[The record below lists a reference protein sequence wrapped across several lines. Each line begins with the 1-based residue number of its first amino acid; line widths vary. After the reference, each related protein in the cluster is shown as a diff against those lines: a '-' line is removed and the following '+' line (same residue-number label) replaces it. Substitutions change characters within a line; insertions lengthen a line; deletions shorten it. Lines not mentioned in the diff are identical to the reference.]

1 MLAEPYVNLWMDL
14 LRCLISLFEMPEG
27 DSIPDDEH
35 FIDVEDTP
43 GYQTAFAQLAFVGS
57 QDKDPFGT
65 DVPNPKAH
73 LAQSLHKLSSQ
84 HPGKLSPLI
93 ASGLDAE
100 SVKFL
105 QNYLQAANISAL
117 L

>member
-1 MLAEPYVNLWMDL
+1 MLAESYINLWMDL
-14 LRCLISLFEMPEG
+14 LRCLISLFEMPED

-35 FIDVEDTP
+35 FIDVKDTP
-43 GYQTAFAQLAFVGS
+43 GYQTALSQLAFVGS
-57 QDKDPFGT
+57 QEKDPFST

-73 LAQSLHKLSSQ
+73 LAQSLHKLYSQ

-93 ASGLDAE
+93 TSGLDAE

-105 QNYLQAANISAL
+105 QNYL
-117 L
+117 